1 MGLILYLCVAT
12 LLFVAIS
19 IRYLSEI
26 DGGEAANGFVLCGS
40 CVMAGFGFYHVA
52 VLVGHLR

>member
-1 MGLILYLCVAT
+1 MGLILYLCVVT
-12 LLFVAIS
+12 LMSVAIAVNCW
-19 IRYLSEI
+19 SEM
-26 DGGEAANGFVLCGS
+26 DGSEAANGLVLCGS